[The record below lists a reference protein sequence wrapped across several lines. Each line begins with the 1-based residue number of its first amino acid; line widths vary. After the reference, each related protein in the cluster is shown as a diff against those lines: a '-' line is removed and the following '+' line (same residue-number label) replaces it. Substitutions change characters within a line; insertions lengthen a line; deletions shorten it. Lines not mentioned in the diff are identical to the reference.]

1 MLRHA
6 LYAITLLGTQFYL
19 YHLVIHRWLGYPV
32 VPATTTNEYWAIVG
46 LNVEIGLLVLVLLVP
61 TLLVAGAVTL
71 AVATVLTSARLVWAL
86 RGEIR
91 D

>member
-6 LYAITLLGTQFYL
+6 LYALTFLGTQFYL
-19 YHLVIHRWLGYPV
+19 YYLVIHRWLGYPL

-46 LNVEIGLLVLVLLVP
+46 LNAEIGLLVLLLFVP
-61 TLLVAGAVTL
+61 TALVAGAVTF
-71 AVATVLTSARLVWAL
+71 AVSIVLTSARLVWAL
-86 RGEIR
+86 RGEIE